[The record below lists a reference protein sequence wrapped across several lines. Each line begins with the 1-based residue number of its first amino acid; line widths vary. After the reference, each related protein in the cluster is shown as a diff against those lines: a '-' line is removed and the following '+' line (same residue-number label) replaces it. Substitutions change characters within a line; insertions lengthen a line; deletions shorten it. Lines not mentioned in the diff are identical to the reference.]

1 MLLEF
6 SCSNHKSIRDKVLF
20 STVSGKDT
28 THEERLEEIESH
40 KILKAAVIY
49 GANGS
54 GKSNFIGAISF
65 VKYLVTH
72 SINHQ
77 PGQGIGQI
85 PHKLE
90 GFQKESLYQIQFITN
105 RVRYV
110 FGFSLKDMLVKEEY
124 LYYFPNGRKTK
135 IFERIG
141 ETFTA
146 GSKFRGKF
154 DRCKDVLKPNRLML
168 SCAANFS
175 NVDEVEKAF
184 KFFVDELVIYNA
196 NNQEN
201 WMNYSIYQI
210 NTNKKVKNAVLTF
223 LKELGTGINDISVA
237 IDEAEID
244 PSLLPP
250 FLSDEFKKA
259 ILEGKTESV
268 SAKIIYDK
276 FETDL
281 MTEESTGVK
290 KLFSML
296 CPLLDIIV
304 NGKVLICD
312 ELESGLHESLVYGL
326 VKFFVNID
334 TDKSPQLI
342 FTTHETGLL
351 NFDLFRRDQIWF
363 SEMKSTDRSTD
374 LYSLAEIRNVR
385 KEEKFGKGYISGKY
399 GAIPMLNLDFA
410 KIISEF

>member
-72 SINHQ
+72 SI
-77 PGQGIGQI
+77 
-85 PHKLE
+85 
-90 GFQKESLYQIQFITN
+90 
-105 RVRYV
+105 
-110 FGFSLKDMLVKEEY
+110 
-124 LYYFPNGRKTK
+124 NGRKTK

-399 GAIPMLNLDFA
+399 RAIPMLNLDFA

>member
-6 SCSNHKSIRDKVLF
+6 ACSNHKSIRGKVLF
-20 STVSGKDT
+20 SALAGKDT
-28 THEERLEEIESH
+28 LYEERVAEIAGFRA
-40 KILKAAVIY
+40 LKSAVIY

-54 GKSNFIGAISF
+54 GKSNFIEAISF
-65 VKYLVTH
+65 VKYLVTN
-72 SINHQ
+72 SISCQ

-90 GFQKESLYQIQFITN
+90 GFQKESIYQIQFITDSI
-105 RVRYV
+105 RYV
-110 FGFSLKDMLVKEEY
+110 FGFSLKDMLVVEEY
-124 LYYFPNGRKTK
+124 LYYFPNGRQTK
-135 IFERIG
+135 IFERLG

-154 DRCKDVLKPNRLML
+154 ERCKDVLKPNRLL
-168 SCAANFS
+168 FSCAANFS

-184 KFFVDELVIYNA
+184 KFFNDGLVIYNA
-196 NNQEN
+196 NEQEN
-201 WMNYSIYQI
+201 WMNYSLYQM
-210 NTNKKVKNAVLTF
+210 NTNKKVKRAVLTF
-223 LKELGTGINDISVA
+223 LKELGTGINDVNVA
-237 IDEAEID
+237 IDETEID
-244 PSLLPP
+244 SSLLPV
-250 FLSDEFKKA
+250 FLSDDFKKM
-259 ILEGKTESV
+259 IVEGKAESI

-281 MTEESTGVK
+281 ITEESTGVK

-296 CPLLDIIV
+296 CPLLDIMI
-304 NGKVLICD
+304 NGKVLVCD

-326 VKFFVNID
+326 VKLFVNIE
-334 TDKSPQLI
+334 TDKYPQLI

-363 SEMKSTDRSTD
+363 AEMKEADRSTD
-374 LYSLAEIRNVR
+374 LFSLVELKNVR
-385 KEEKFGKGYISGKY
+385 RKEKFGKGYISGKY

-410 KIISEF
+410 KIVSEF